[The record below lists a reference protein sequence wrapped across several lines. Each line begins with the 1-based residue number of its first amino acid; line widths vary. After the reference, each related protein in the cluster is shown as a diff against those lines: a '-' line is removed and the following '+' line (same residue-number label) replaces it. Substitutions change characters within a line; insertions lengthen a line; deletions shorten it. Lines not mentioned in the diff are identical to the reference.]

1 MARRPRGAQ
10 VERARGAH
18 RRTYLGGHM
27 IVELKRESVTVT
39 LTRRVQ
45 TTHEDAAGKYVTAE
59 HVPDGERTGV
69 VVLVV
74 DVEAVWRE
82 LARTALRNKGR
93 KATAMSGAVRA
104 MVMRGTESETH
115 EEVRA

>member
-1 MARRPRGAQ
+1 
-10 VERARGAH
+10 
-18 RRTYLGGHM
+18 M
-27 IVELKRESVTVT
+27 IVELRKETVTVQ

-69 VVLVV
+69 VVLSI

-82 LARTALRNKGR
+82 LARTSLRNKGR
-93 KATAMSGAVRA
+93 KATAMSGAIRA
-104 MVMRGTESETH
+104 RVVPGTESETH
-115 EEVRA
+115 DDAAVTP